1 MDSKLGNNTVD
12 SKKSGN
18 ALKSYSPYRK
28 ETGQNI
34 PKFYSNPKSICNM
47 NDFIDNLEK
56 FSYIKA
62 EIKCSNIKNTAIIH
76 AKGNT

>member
-1 MDSKLGNNTVD
+1 
-12 SKKSGN
+12 
-18 ALKSYSPYRK
+18 
-28 ETGQNI
+28 
-34 PKFYSNPKSICNM
+34 M